1 MLKPLDSSAEQ
12 RSLHT
17 FGERGR
23 PTASAPAGL
32 DKIEPQQRACRRSS
46 DELQE
51 SQRKESI

>member
-1 MLKPLDSSAEQ
+1 MLKPLDSSAEP
-12 RSLHT
+12 RGLHT

-32 DKIEPQQRACRRSS
+32 DKIEPQQRICRRGS

-51 SQRKESI
+51 SRRKASI

>member
-12 RSLHT
+12 RGLHT

-23 PTASAPAGL
+23 PTASEPAGL
-32 DKIEPQQRACRRSS
+32 DKIEPQQCPCRRSS

-51 SQRKESI
+51 SRRKASI